1 MWLFIDGYENCCLLY
16 QYFISFD
23 DVHAFFQSFQSLG
36 CLHVLAYEL
45 SIKGVHVYPGVTCG
59 GNARDAAA
67 GGRVH
72 VEGHRLLSAFVASET
87 GR

>member
-1 MWLFIDGYENCCLLY
+1 MWLFMARYGRSCSLH
-16 QYFISFD
+16 QYLVSFD
-23 DVHAFFQSFQSLG
+23 DVHAFFQFFQSLG

-45 SIKGVHVYPGVTCG
+45 SIKGVHVYLGIACG

-67 GGRVH
+67 GGRIH